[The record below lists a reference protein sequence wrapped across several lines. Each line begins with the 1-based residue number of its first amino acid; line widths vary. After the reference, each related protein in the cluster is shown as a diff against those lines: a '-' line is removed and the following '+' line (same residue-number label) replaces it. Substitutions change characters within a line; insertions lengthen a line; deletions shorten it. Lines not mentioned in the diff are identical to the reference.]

1 MTKGSVRAWLR
12 LSLILIAAGIAGC
25 ASTDKPN
32 QEDRVSSIPWAKPES
47 WEGQG
52 AFGSM
57 MQGSR

>member
-1 MTKGSVRAWLR
+1 MR
-12 LSLILIAAGIAGC
+12 LFRLLIVLIAAGFAGC
-25 ASTDKPN
+25 ATTEKPK
-32 QEDRVSSIPWAKPES
+32 EDRVSSIPWAKPES

>member
-1 MTKGSVRAWLR
+1 VRYPFHFLLAIIVL
-12 LSLILIAAGIAGC
+12 GIAGC
-25 ASTDKPN
+25 ASTDKPK
-32 QEDRVSSIPWAKPES
+32 QDDRVSSIPWAKPES

>member
-1 MTKGSVRAWLR
+1 MFR
-12 LSLILIAAGIAGC
+12 ILLAIIAASIAGC
-25 ASTDKPN
+25 ASTERS

>member
-1 MTKGSVRAWLR
+1 MRYGFGLLLVVV
-12 LSLILIAAGIAGC
+12 AAGLSGC
-25 ASTDKPN
+25 ASTGKPK
-32 QEDRVSSIPWAKPES
+32 EEERVSSIPWAKPES

>member
-1 MTKGSVRAWLR
+1 VRHFFR
-12 LSLILIAAGIAGC
+12 LLLILIATCFAGC
-25 ASTDKPN
+25 ATTDKPK

>member
-1 MTKGSVRAWLR
+1 MQRFFL
-12 LSLILIAAGIAGC
+12 LLLICIAAGISGC
-25 ASTDKPN
+25 STTDKPK